1 MAIVTIL
8 LIVATIVRRYD
19 FAPVGDEPVGKRPM
33 MLLRPDG
40 PVRMRFRS
48 REA

>member
-8 LIVATIVRRYD
+8 LIIATVVRRYD
-19 FAPVGDEPVGKRPM
+19 FALATDVPVKKRPM

-40 PVRMRFRS
+40 PVAMQFWPRQ
-48 REA
+48 A